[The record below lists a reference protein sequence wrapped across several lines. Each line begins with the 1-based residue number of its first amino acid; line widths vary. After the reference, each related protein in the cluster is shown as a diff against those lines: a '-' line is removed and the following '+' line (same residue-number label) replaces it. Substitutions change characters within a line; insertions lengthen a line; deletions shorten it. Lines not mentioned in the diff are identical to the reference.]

1 MKAMKSV
8 FFFYYDG
15 FKNMTVGKTLW
26 KVIIIKLVVILYF
39 LNQVLYEKNFKSEY
53 ETYEQKSEFVSKN
66 LIRSE

>member
-1 MKAMKSV
+1 MKSV

-26 KVIIIKLVVILYF
+26 KVIIIKLIVILYF

-66 LIRSE
+66 LIRSQ